1 MNVYDFDGT
10 IYRGDSSVEFYFYCL
25 RRCPSIIRFLPRQLF
40 GVLAY
45 KLRFISKTQGKT
57 AFFSF
62 LGGIRD
68 TPLLVRR
75 FWETHAAGIQ
85 QWYINQQTENDVII
99 SASPEFLLAP
109 ICHRLNVRFIASLVD
124 PKTGV
129 FQGENCYGN
138 EKVLR
143 FKALFPHEGIDTFYS
158 DSSSDAPMAALA
170 RQSYKVKDGKVYE
183 WIREQ

>member
-25 RRCPSIIRFLPRQLF
+25 RRCPSIIRFLPQQVF

-45 KLRFISKTQGKT
+45 KLRFISKTQGKS

-62 LGGIRD
+62 LRGLRD
-68 TPLLVRR
+68 THLLVRC
-75 FWETHAAGIQ
+75 FWKSHAAGIQ
-85 QWYINQQTENDVII
+85 QWYINQQNENDVVI

-109 ICHRLNVRFIASLVD
+109 ICRLLNVRFIASLVD

-129 FQGENCYGN
+129 FQSENCYGN

-143 FKALFPHEGIDTFYS
+143 FRALFPHECVDAFYS

-170 RQSYKVKDGKVYE
+170 RQSYMVINGNVYE
-183 WIREQ
+183 WIRVQ